1 MRSAHTPNILQHLI
15 IGGRQETSRLFPQW
29 RVMFSEND
37 FQSWCQSLELSEQ
50 ARALIGQIRASDPSR
65 HVRSAVGNVSGRY
78 PSRKMKRTIQF
89 ESHRNELAAILEM
102 EHDADTCEFYDQ
114 PPPIRLHYQGAKGKA
129 VSVLHTPDY
138 FVIRRG
144 SAAWIECKTEEQLL
158 KLAASQPNRFHFEET
173 SKSWRCPP
181 GEAYAAQ
188 FGLGYSIKSSA
199 GIDWTYQRNVLFLED
214 FLRAERLEI
223 SSEMIEYLRS
233 RAAATPG
240 RALSEFLAET
250 SRNGLSG
257 DCLYI
262 AIVTDQIYVDLRAAA
277 LAEPERVRV
286 YFDEASAR
294 LYRETGRHPSP
305 LLPSTRFKLSA
316 GEILNWDG
324 KTWEMINQGESN
336 VWLKDDAGSV
346 ISLSEQ
352 TLSSLLSQ
360 GSARIVGAP
369 SATDAP
375 DGHSAKDL
383 LARASAAD
391 LAEANRRY
399 AILTA
404 YRAGGWN
411 QELGATVRTLQ
422 RWEAGVRQA
431 EAIHQCGYAGLLPQ
445 IKLAGNRTPRLPE
458 ETRRLVEEHIGKEYE
473 NERQPTRFA
482 VWSKLLRECES
493 RGLPAP
499 SYRAFCQSVA
509 RRPRYEQIKK
519 RQGRRAAY
527 SVQEFFYELSEQTP
541 RHGDHPFEIAHI
553 DHTELDI
560 ELVCSQTG
568 GNLGRPWATF
578 MTDAFSRRLLAVYLS
593 FDPPSYRSCMMIFRE
608 CVSRHHRLPQMIVV
622 DGGREFESVYFETL
636 LARYEIVKKTR
647 PPSQSRFGSVC
658 ERLFGTANTRFI
670 YNLTGN
676 TQMTRGNLRLI
687 TKEVDPRNLAIWT
700 FGALEACLR
709 EWAYEFYDSSDHP
722 ALGQSPREAFLM
734 AQVLKGARLNR
745 AVYPNEEFEMLT
757 LPTTARGAAR
767 VMAGRGVKINYIY
780 YWCEAFRDAD
790 VEGSEVPVR
799 YDPYD
804 AGRAYAYV
812 RDHWHQ
818 CHSEHYL
825 KFQQRTERELMIAA
839 AELRRRNQQHG
850 KRLSITAHRLASFL
864 SSLEAE
870 EATLQQRLRD
880 AEARRSREQ
889 TNVPAPARAPISP
902 AQIAA
907 PKLSERSA
915 SDQGVAIR
923 TYAPSELEVYEEY

>member
-1 MRSAHTPNILQHLI
+1 
-15 IGGRQETSRLFPQW
+15 
-29 RVMFSEND
+29 MFSEND
-37 FQSWCQSLELSEQ
+37 FQSWCQSLKLSEP
-50 ARALIGQIRASDPSR
+50 ARALIGQIRASEPSR
-65 HVRSAVGNVSGRY
+65 HVRSAAGNVSGRY

-102 EHDADTCEFYDQ
+102 EHDPNTIEFYDQ
-114 PPPIRLHYQGAKGKA
+114 PNPIRLHYRTAKGKA
-129 VSVLHTPDY
+129 VSALHTPDY
-138 FVIRRG
+138 FVIRRA
-144 SAAWIECKTEEQLL
+144 SAAWVECKTEEQLL
-158 KLAASQPNRFHFEET
+158 KLSVSQPNRFHFDEAE
-173 SKSWRCPP
+173 KIWRCPP
-181 GEAYAAQ
+181 GEGYAAQ
-188 FGLGYSIKSSA
+188 FGLGYSVKSSA
-199 GIDWTYQRNVLFLED
+199 GIDWIYQRNVLFLED

-223 SSEMIEYLRS
+223 SPEMIDYLRA

-262 AIVTDQIYVDLRAAA
+262 AIVTDQIYVDLRAVP

-294 LYRETGRHPSP
+294 LYQDTGRHASPFLPSP
-305 LLPSTRFKLSA
+305 PSGLSA
-316 GEILNWDG
+316 GGLLNWDG
-324 KTWEMINQGESN
+324 KAWEIVNQGESKI
-336 VWLKDDAGSV
+336 WLKDDAGSV

-352 TLSSLLSQ
+352 TLSNLLSQ
-360 GSARIVGAP
+360 GSAQVLAAP
-369 SATDAP
+369 SAASEP
-375 DGHSAKDL
+375 EGKSAKEL
-383 LARASAAD
+383 LDRASAAD

-411 QELGATVRTLQ
+411 QELGVTVRTLQ

-431 EAIHQCGYAGLLPQ
+431 EAVYQCGYAGLLPQ
-445 IKLAGNRTPRLPE
+445 IKLSGNRTPRLPE
-458 ETRRLVEEHIGKEYE
+458 ETRQLMEEYIGQEYE

-482 VWSKLLRECES
+482 VWSKLLQECES
-493 RGLPAP
+493 RGLSAP
-499 SYRAFCQSVA
+499 SYRAFCQSVE
-509 RRPRYEQIKK
+509 RRPRYEQLKK

-527 SVQEFFYELSEQTP
+527 QVKEFFYELNEQTP
-541 RHGDHPFEIAHI
+541 RHGDRPFEIAHI

-568 GNLGRPWATF
+568 VNLGRPWASF

-593 FDPPSYRSCMMIFRE
+593 FDPPSYCSCMMIFRE
-608 CVSRHHRLPQMIVV
+608 CVGRHHRLPQIIVI
-622 DGGREFESVYFETL
+622 DGGGEFESVYFETL

-658 ERLFGTANTRFI
+658 ERLFGVANTRFI
-670 YNLTGN
+670 YNLAGN
-676 TQMTRGNLRLI
+676 TQMTKGNLRLI
-687 TKEVDPRNLAIWT
+687 TKEVSPKNLAVWT
-700 FGALEACLR
+700 FGSLEARLR
-709 EWAYEFYDSSDHP
+709 EWAYEVYETSDHP
-722 ALGQSPREAFLM
+722 ALGSSPREAFLI
-734 AQVLKGARLNR
+734 AQAQSGARLNR

-790 VEGSEVPVR
+790 VAGRQVPVR

-812 RDHWHQ
+812 RNHWRQ

-839 AELRRRNQQHG
+839 AAVAPAEPATWEAPGDHGAPFGELSVERRGR
-850 KRLSITAHRLASFL
+850 RADLA
-864 SSLEAE
+864 
-870 EATLQQRLRD
+870 T
-880 AEARRSREQ
+880 
-889 TNVPAPARAPISP
+889 APARCGGAEV
-902 AQIAA
+902 
-907 PKLSERSA
+907 ERTDRHPGAGANACSTCA
-915 SDQGVAIR
+915 NDRAGTRRAINLGSGFID
-923 TYAPSELEVYEEY
+923 PDL